1 MSEMSPISSVSASRS
16 VGGPAVP
23 GREAA
28 SIIEANPIRRQ
39 SDQVEVS
46 AVASYMSK
54 LRQLP
59 PVRQD
64 LVESTRAEIA
74 KGTYDTPE
82 KFDAAMNELLNDI

>member
-1 MSEMSPISSVSASRS
+1 MSEVSPISSVSAGRA
-16 VGGPAVP
+16 VGGSGAP

-28 SIIEANPIRRQ
+28 SIIEASPIRRQ
-39 SDQVEVS
+39 NDQVEVS
-46 AVASYMSK
+46 AVASYMNK

-64 LVESTRAEIA
+64 LVESARTEIA
-74 KGTYDTPE
+74 NGTYDTPE